1 MTETTARRLQVASLI
16 RQLRSMEPDI
26 WRVAGT
32 DDSAQGECIRLAADD
47 VRSATEALE
56 RAMAAMRNE
65 QCARLGGRARRRSLW
80 RAIEPLLWV
89 AAAMGLIALAEG
101 WLQGAGR

>member
-16 RQLRSMEPDI
+16 RQLRSMELDV

-32 DDSAQGECIRLAADD
+32 DDTAQGEAIRLAGDD
-47 VRSATEALE
+47 VRSATESLE
-56 RAMAAMRNE
+56 RAMVAMSSAVGTVGVR
-65 QCARLGGRARRRSLW
+65 RRRSLW